1 MNLFNDYKNRYYR
14 CIQNIINGIYNG
26 EKYSKKDIRAI
37 LQSTYLEDEIV
48 LVDNLVDGGFF
59 NYEDDVADLM
69 VGCDVPI
76 RLNNL
81 ELAYL
86 KMFVEDECFNGV
98 LDDEILQKLKNKLE
112 DVESLDYNKFW
123 KRENIDKFGD
133 NMNDDEF
140 RDKIV
145 TLEKAILENKYI
157 KYTSKDK
164 KGEIYK
170 DKIAYPY
177 KIEYS
182 IKNNRYRLVVFYD
195 NRAIK
200 ININGI
206 IKLEI
211 LQEKTATV
219 EEKAQIESFINAK
232 KNISDPIV
240 LKIEDNKN
248 TLDRCFNLFSAYDK
262 KYYYDEDENLI
273 LNIYY
278 HDFDESEII
287 RDILSLGKSVV
298 VLSPESIRKE
308 VINKILRNF

>member
-26 EKYSKKDIRAI
+26 EKYTKKDIRAI
-37 LQSTYLEDEIV
+37 LQGAYLEDEIV
-48 LVDNLVDGGFF
+48 LVKELVDGRFF
-59 NYEDDVADLM
+59 DYEDDASLM

-98 LDDEILQKLKNKLE
+98 LDDELLQKLKDKLD

-123 KRENIDKFGD
+123 KRENVDKFGD
-133 NMNDDEF
+133 DIKDEEF
-140 RDKIV
+140 REKII

-157 KYTSKDK
+157 KYTSKNK
-164 KGEIYK
+164 KGEIFK

-182 IKNNRYRLVVFYD
+182 IKNNRYRLVVFCD

-200 ININGI
+200 INIDGI
-206 IKLEI
+206 MELEI
-211 LQEKTATV
+211 LKEKIVTA
-219 EEKAQIESFINAK
+219 EEKAQIENFINAK
-232 KNISDPIV
+232 KNISDPLV

-262 KYYYDEDENLI
+262 KYYYEGENLI

-278 HDFDESEII
+278 HDFDKAEII
-287 RDILSLGKSVV
+287 RDILSLGKSAV
-298 VLSPESIRKE
+298 VLSPKSVREE
-308 VINKILRNF
+308 VIKRILRNF

>member
-26 EKYSKKDIRAI
+26 EKYTKKDIRTI
-37 LQSTYLEDEIV
+37 LQGAYLEDEIV
-48 LVDNLVDGGFF
+48 LVKELVDGRFF
-59 NYEDDVADLM
+59 DYEDDTASLM

-98 LDDEILQKLKNKLE
+98 LNDELLQKLKDELE
-112 DVESLDYNKFW
+112 DVESLGYNKFW
-123 KRENIDKFGD
+123 KRENVDKFGD
-133 NMNDDEF
+133 DMKEESF
-140 RDKIV
+140 RSKII

-157 KYTSKDK
+157 KYTSKNK
-164 KGEIYK
+164 KGEIFK

-182 IKNNRYRLVVFYD
+182 IKNNRYRLVVFCD

-200 ININGI
+200 INIDVI
-206 IKLEI
+206 MELEI
-211 LQEKTATV
+211 LKEKTVTA
-219 EEKAQIESFINAK
+219 EEKAQIENFINAK
-232 KNISDPIV
+232 KNISDPLV

-262 KYYYDEDENLI
+262 KYYYEGENLI

-278 HDFDESEII
+278 HDFDKAEII
-287 RDILSLGKSVV
+287 RDILSLGKSAV
-298 VLSPESIRKE
+298 VLSPKSVREE
-308 VINKILRNF
+308 VIKRILRNF

>member
-26 EKYSKKDIRAI
+26 EKYTKKDIRAI
-37 LQSTYLEDEIV
+37 LQGAYLEDEIV
-48 LVDNLVDGGFF
+48 LVKELVDGRFF
-59 NYEDDVADLM
+59 DYEDDTASLM

-98 LDDEILQKLKNKLE
+98 LDDELLQKLKDKLE

-123 KRENIDKFGD
+123 KRENVDKFGD
-133 NMNDDEF
+133 DIKDEEF
-140 RDKIV
+140 REKII

-157 KYTSKDK
+157 KYTSKNK
-164 KGEIYK
+164 KGEIFK

-182 IKNNRYRLVVFYD
+182 IKNNRYRLVVFCD

-200 ININGI
+200 INIDGI
-206 IKLEI
+206 MELEI
-211 LQEKTATV
+211 LQEKTVTA
-219 EEKAQIESFINAK
+219 EEKAQIENFINAK
-232 KNISDPIV
+232 KNISDPLV

-262 KYYYDEDENLI
+262 KYYYEGENLI

-278 HDFDESEII
+278 HDFDKAEII
-287 RDILSLGKSVV
+287 RDILSLGKSAV
-298 VLSPESIRKE
+298 VLSPESVREE
-308 VINKILRNF
+308 VIKRILRNF

>member
-26 EKYSKKDIRAI
+26 EKYTKKDIRAI
-37 LQSTYLEDEIV
+37 LQDAYLEDEIV
-48 LVDNLVDGGFF
+48 LVKELVDGRFF
-59 NYEDDVADLM
+59 DYEDDTASLM
-69 VGCDVPI
+69 VGCDMPI

-98 LDDEILQKLKNKLE
+98 LDDELLQKLKDKLD

-123 KRENIDKFGD
+123 KRENVDKFGD
-133 NMNDDEF
+133 DMKEESF
-140 RDKIV
+140 RSKII

-157 KYTSKDK
+157 KYTSKNK
-164 KGEIYK
+164 KGEIFK

-182 IKNNRYRLVVFYD
+182 IKNNRYRLVVFCD

-200 ININGI
+200 INIDGI
-206 IKLEI
+206 MELEI
-211 LQEKTATV
+211 LQEEIVTA
-219 EEKAQIESFINAK
+219 EEKAQIENFINAK
-232 KNISDPIV
+232 KNISDPLV

-262 KYYYDEDENLI
+262 KYYYEGENLI

-278 HDFDESEII
+278 HDFDKAEII
-287 RDILSLGKSVV
+287 RDILSLGKSAV
-298 VLSPESIRKE
+298 VLSPESVREE
-308 VINKILRNF
+308 VIKRILRNF

>member
-1 MNLFNDYKNRYYR
+1 MKLFNDYKNRYYR

>member
-1 MNLFNDYKNRYYR
+1 MKLFNDYKNRYYR

-26 EKYSKKDIRAI
+26 EKYTKKDIRAI
-37 LQSTYLEDEIV
+37 LQDAYLEDEIV
-48 LVDNLVDGGFF
+48 LVKELVDGRFF
-59 NYEDDVADLM
+59 DYEDDTASLM

-98 LDDEILQKLKNKLE
+98 LDDELLQKLKDKLD

-123 KRENIDKFGD
+123 KRENVDKFGD
-133 NMNDDEF
+133 EIKDEEF
-140 RDKIV
+140 REKII

-157 KYTSKDK
+157 KYTSKNK
-164 KGEIYK
+164 KGEIFK

-182 IKNNRYRLVVFYD
+182 IKNNRYRLVVFCD

-200 ININGI
+200 INVDGI
-206 IKLEI
+206 MELEI
-211 LQEKTATV
+211 LKEKTVTA
-219 EEKAQIESFINAK
+219 EEKAQIENFINAK
-232 KNISDPIV
+232 KNISDPLV

-262 KYYYDEDENLI
+262 KYYYEGENLI

-278 HDFDESEII
+278 HDFDKAEII
-287 RDILSLGKSVV
+287 RDILSLGKSAV
-298 VLSPESIRKE
+298 VLSPESVREE
-308 VINKILRNF
+308 VIKRILRNF

>member
-26 EKYSKKDIRAI
+26 EKYTKKDIRAI
-37 LQSTYLEDEIV
+37 LQDAYLEDEIV
-48 LVDNLVDGGFF
+48 LVKELVDGRFF
-59 NYEDDVADLM
+59 DYEDDTASLM

-98 LDDEILQKLKNKLE
+98 LDDELLQKLKDELD

-123 KRENIDKFGD
+123 KRENVDKFGD
-133 NMNDDEF
+133 DMKEESF
-140 RDKIV
+140 RSKII

-157 KYTSKDK
+157 KYTSKNK
-164 KGEIYK
+164 KGEIFK

-182 IKNNRYRLVVFYD
+182 IKNNRYRLVVFCN

-200 ININGI
+200 INVDGI
-206 IKLEI
+206 MELEI
-211 LQEKTATV
+211 LQEKTVTA
-219 EEKAQIESFINAK
+219 EEKAQIENFINAK
-232 KNISDPIV
+232 KNISDPLV

-262 KYYYDEDENLI
+262 KYYYEGENLI

-278 HDFDESEII
+278 HDFDKAEII
-287 RDILSLGKSVV
+287 RDILSLGKSAV
-298 VLSPESIRKE
+298 VLSPESVREE
-308 VINKILRNF
+308 VIKRILRNF

>member
-26 EKYSKKDIRAI
+26 EKYTKKDIRAI
-37 LQSTYLEDEIV
+37 LQDAYLEDEIV
-48 LVDNLVDGGFF
+48 LVKELVDGRFF
-59 NYEDDVADLM
+59 DYEDDTASLM
-69 VGCDVPI
+69 VGCDMPI

-98 LDDEILQKLKNKLE
+98 LDDELLQKLKDKLD

-123 KRENIDKFGD
+123 KRENVDKFGD
-133 NMNDDEF
+133 DIKDEEF
-140 RDKIV
+140 REKII

-157 KYTSKDK
+157 KYTSKNK
-164 KGEIYK
+164 KGEIFK

-182 IKNNRYRLVVFYD
+182 IKNNRYRLVVFCD

-200 ININGI
+200 INIDVI
-206 IKLEI
+206 MELEI
-211 LQEKTATV
+211 LKEKTVTA
-219 EEKAQIESFINAK
+219 EEKAQIENFINAK
-232 KNISDPIV
+232 KNISDPLV

-262 KYYYDEDENLI
+262 KYYYEGENLI

-278 HDFDESEII
+278 HDFDKAEII
-287 RDILSLGKSVV
+287 RDILSLGKSAV
-298 VLSPESIRKE
+298 VLSPESVREE
-308 VINKILRNF
+308 VIKRILRNF

>member
-26 EKYSKKDIRAI
+26 EKYTKKDIRAI
-37 LQSTYLEDEIV
+37 LQDAYLEDEIV
-48 LVDNLVDGGFF
+48 LVKELVDGRFF
-59 NYEDDVADLM
+59 DYEDDTASLM
-69 VGCDVPI
+69 VGCDMPI

-98 LDDEILQKLKNKLE
+98 LDDELLQKLKDKLD

-123 KRENIDKFGD
+123 KRENVDKFGD
-133 NMNDDEF
+133 DMKEESF
-140 RDKIV
+140 RSKII

-157 KYTSKDK
+157 KYTSKNK
-164 KGEIYK
+164 KGEIFK

-182 IKNNRYRLVVFYD
+182 IKNNRYRLVVFCD

-200 ININGI
+200 INIDGI
-206 IKLEI
+206 MELEI
-211 LQEKTATV
+211 LQEEIVTA
-219 EEKAQIESFINAK
+219 EEKAQIENFINAK
-232 KNISDPIV
+232 KNISDPLV

-262 KYYYDEDENLI
+262 KYYYEGENLI

-278 HDFDESEII
+278 HDFDKAEII
-287 RDILSLGKSVV
+287 RDILSLGKSAV
-298 VLSPESIRKE
+298 VLSPKSVREE
-308 VINKILRNF
+308 VIKRILRNF

>member
-1 MNLFNDYKNRYYR
+1 MKLFNDYKNRYYR

-26 EKYSKKDIRAI
+26 EKYTKKDIRAI
-37 LQSTYLEDEIV
+37 LQDAYLEDEIV
-48 LVDNLVDGGFF
+48 LVKELVDGRFF
-59 NYEDDVADLM
+59 DYEDDTASLM

-98 LDDEILQKLKNKLE
+98 LDDELLQKLKDKLD

-123 KRENIDKFGD
+123 KRENVDKFGD
-133 NMNDDEF
+133 DMKEESF
-140 RDKIV
+140 RSKII

-157 KYTSKDK
+157 KYTSKNK
-164 KGEIYK
+164 KGEIFK

-182 IKNNRYRLVVFYD
+182 IKNNRYRLVVFCD

-200 ININGI
+200 INVDGI
-206 IKLEI
+206 MELEI
-211 LQEKTATV
+211 LKEKTVTA
-219 EEKAQIESFINAK
+219 EEKAQIENFINAK
-232 KNISDPIV
+232 KNISDPLV

-262 KYYYDEDENLI
+262 KYYYEGENLI

-278 HDFDESEII
+278 HDFDKAEII
-287 RDILSLGKSVV
+287 RDILSLGKSAV
-298 VLSPESIRKE
+298 VLSPESVREE
-308 VINKILRNF
+308 VIKRILRNF

>member
-1 MNLFNDYKNRYYR
+1 MKLFNDYKNRYYR

-26 EKYSKKDIRAI
+26 EKYTKKDIRAI
-37 LQSTYLEDEIV
+37 LQDAYLEDEIV
-48 LVDNLVDGGFF
+48 LVKELVDGRFF
-59 NYEDDVADLM
+59 DYEDDTASLM

-98 LDDEILQKLKNKLE
+98 LDDELLQKLKDKLD

-123 KRENIDKFGD
+123 KRENVDKFGD
-133 NMNDDEF
+133 DIKDEEF
-140 RDKIV
+140 REKII

-157 KYTSKDK
+157 KYTSKNK
-164 KGEIYK
+164 KGEIFK

-182 IKNNRYRLVVFYD
+182 IKNNRYRLVVFCD

-200 ININGI
+200 INVDGI
-206 IKLEI
+206 MELEI
-211 LQEKTATV
+211 LKEKTVTA
-219 EEKAQIESFINAK
+219 EEKAQIENFINAK
-232 KNISDPIV
+232 KNISDPLV

-262 KYYYDEDENLI
+262 KYYYEGENLI

-278 HDFDESEII
+278 HDFDKAEII
-287 RDILSLGKSVV
+287 RDILSLGKSAV
-298 VLSPESIRKE
+298 VLSPESVREE
-308 VINKILRNF
+308 VIKRILRNF